1 MTLESKR
8 LRMDGDGTNWTIYL
22 EEKAIGRLTYQEN
35 ILHCFIE
42 EAYRRQHYALE
53 ACNALLDILE
63 DEVEA
68 ISAQIKIEN
77 NAAMSLLSK
86 LGFELRSIR
95 GDTMTFLLEM

>member
-1 MTLESKR
+1 METKH
-8 LRMDGDGTNWTIYL
+8 LRMDGDGTNWTIFL
-22 EEKAIGRLTYQEN
+22 GDTVIGQLKHEN
-35 ILHCFIE
+35 GGLFCFIE
-42 EAYRRQHYALE
+42 DAYRRQHYALE

-77 NAAMSLLSK
+77 NAAMGLLSK